1 MAAGLSMSDP
11 LSAPS
16 SSASSP
22 ASASSSSSS
31 DDAPMVQADLTPT
44 LMSITANSEKKYVYF
59 FEEWANKRAGILKKY
74 TTNAAIPVVANFMEE
89 KLQSEK
95 PVAVDQAK
103 NRVEQLDAQPEQK
116 MQMMSQKEY
125 IYTME
130 TNHDNLRRA
139 WEAGERVQ
147 ALKIAIQSAKLLSD
161 ISVPAFYPSAFV
173 LLTDILDTF
182 GNLVF
187 DRIKQKGMTDAGG
200 KTVALPDRFTPM
212 DVSPDAKETC
222 RNWFY
227 KTACI
232 RELLPRL
239 YIEVA
244 LMKCYRFIMPAAEFA
259 NLIRRL
265 SRMIRG
271 LGDPLTSLYARAYLC
286 TRARDFCP
294 DEYKELM
301 YETFNDFM
309 YCYKHTR
316 DAQFKNAS
324 YIASEKVTV
333 HEYLDICSPA
343 TQWLVQVVAFDSN
356 EEIFLA
362 ILQQYKECSNSS
374 SMLVHILSAFHPRL
388 IAKFATSMTKL
399 IREADESDVPKS
411 RLYYWLGVAIVH
423 TAPPQEQR
431 LQLLNEVWKVVT
443 KLQNAQE
450 YMEIAQI
457 FVEYLLVHF
466 ASRETNILLAD
477 VIKHVKKENAYKG
490 LQPQLQIVVSKI
502 LQYRTNFDQLLA
514 MDNFMPVL
522 DLLEK
527 DFKFTICKALLE
539 SFAKNQKPTSDPVI
553 IQTVFEVARGL
564 HDSID
569 SLTFDDE
576 RRQVGALIIKF
587 IRKID
592 FGHDLEQQLNLYVE
606 CRAAFCNLDA
616 VARELI
622 LRVTLL
628 CMRAHRFVKGRHS
641 KKTAAFVKACLA
653 FCHITIPSLD
663 DAFTRLHL
671 FVEAAQV
678 ALVNQMM
685 GQSEAFLKAAISLV
699 PDVPPTVERDG
710 KLVNTDALL
719 VGFLTNFASFLLLFP
734 GHPEHGPF
742 HLVKGLL
749 NVVKSFK
756 AWESA
761 CEAKT
766 RVYMGILSL
775 FCAYAQA
782 KFPYHIDKVESNDS
796 LYGGEASYVDEMLV
810 FVDKLVEEV
819 LAQLAAIGERGD
831 ISVR

>member
-1 MAAGLSMSDP
+1 
-11 LSAPS
+11 
-16 SSASSP
+16 
-22 ASASSSSSS
+22 
-31 DDAPMVQADLTPT
+31 
-44 LMSITANSEKKYVYF
+44 VYA
-59 FEEWANKRAGILKKY
+59 FEEWAAKRAGILKKY
-74 TTNAAIPVVANFMEE
+74 TTNASIPVVANFMEE
-89 KLQSEK
+89 KLQNEK

-130 TNHDNLRRA
+130 TNHDNLRKA
-139 WEAGERVQ
+139 WDGGERVQ
-147 ALKIAIQSAKLLSD
+147 ALKIAIQSAKLLCD
-161 ISVPAFYPSAFV
+161 ISVPAFYPSAYT
-173 LLTDILDTF
+173 LISDILDTF

-187 DRIKQKGMTDAGG
+187 DRIKQKGMIDALG
-200 KTVALPDRFTPM
+200 KTTSLPDKFTPM

-239 YIEVA
+239 YIEIA
-244 LMKCYRFIMPAAEFA
+244 LIKCYRFIMPPSEFTS
-259 NLIRRL
+259 LIRRL

-271 LGDPLTSLYARAYLC
+271 LGDPLTSTYARAYLC

-294 DEYKELM
+294 EEYKELM

-309 YCYKHTR
+309 YCYKQTR
-316 DAQFKNAS
+316 DSQFKLVP
-324 YIASEKVTV
+324 YISAEKLSIN
-333 HEYLDICSPA
+333 EYLDITSPA
-343 TQWLVQVVAFDSN
+343 TQWLVQVVGFDSS

-362 ILQQYKECSNSS
+362 ILQQYKECSNNS
-374 SMLVHILSAFHPRL
+374 SMLVHVLTAFHPRL

-399 IREADESDVPKS
+399 IRESDESGVPKS

-443 KLQNAQE
+443 KLQSAQD

-477 VIKHVKKENAYKG
+477 VIKHVKKDNAYKG
-490 LQPQLQIVVSKI
+490 LQPQLQLVISKV

-527 DFKFTICKALLE
+527 DFKFSICKALLE

-576 RRQVGALIIKF
+576 RRQVSALIIKF

-592 FGHDLEQQLNLYVE
+592 FGHDLEQQMNLYVE
-606 CRAAFCNLDA
+606 CRAAFCNLDM

-622 LRVTLL
+622 LRVVLL

-663 DAFTRLHL
+663 DAFIRLHL

-699 PDVPPTVERDG
+699 QEVPPTIERDG
-710 KLVNTDALL
+710 KLVNTDPLL
-719 VGFLTNFASFLLLFP
+719 VGFLTNFASLLLLFP

-749 NVVKSFK
+749 NVVKGFK
-756 AWESA
+756 AWENA

-766 RVYMGILSL
+766 RVYLAILSL
-775 FCAYAQA
+775 FCTYAQV

-796 LYGGEASYVDEMLV
+796 LYGGEQSYVDEVLL
-810 FVDKLVEEV
+810 FVDKLIEEI
-819 LAQLAAIGERGD
+819 LAQLAAIGEKGD
-831 ISVR
+831 ITVREFKMCSLFLFVSSDDMIDFTESQAAG